1 MMMEKVQAERVQ
13 IGESPFPNHSL
24 DTIPKLWRWCLLVII
39 SALYVDINRLL
50 WLSRVSYPIQA
61 TVVSF
66 SENTT
71 F

>member
-13 IGESPFPNHSL
+13 IDESLFSNHSL

-39 SALYVDINRLL
+39 SAFYVDINRLF
-50 WLSRVSYPIQA
+50 WLNRVSYPIQA

-66 SENTT
+66 SENIT